1 MSVIEN
7 KKVQQPVAQLHRGLT
22 LFTISPNTNQRTD
35 FYKKLKAVFIVR
47 LHYQSVIIKWHT

>member
-7 KKVQQPVAQLHRGLT
+7 KKVQQPVAQLHRVLT
-22 LFTISPNTNQRTD
+22 LFTIPPNTNQRTD

-47 LHYQSVIIKWHT
+47 LHYQSVIIKWRT